1 MSRRVF
7 ASIVL
12 TICTVLFVGM
22 SRVAEADDRPPPSVD
37 YQAQVVE
44 TFKSSAGGD
53 VLYRRGWWYTERSNE
68 GFGFDK
74 VYHKHNIEDNQ
85 IVDAVVR
92 NPGTTEDV
100 GGGRWV
106 HTGVWQWRQCDVNG
120 NCTVKDQRTVR
131 VVIDYAPWGL
141 APERGQLG
149 INTAYCQ
156 GDLQCPEWINQLS
169 ARSNFRGGGGV
180 EYVGKGS

>member
-1 MSRRVF
+1 MWKIF
-7 ASIVL
+7 ASAAIAIGAVFCAG
-12 TICTVLFVGM
+12 ISG
-22 SRVAEADDRPPPSVD
+22 VAEADDQPPPSVD

-44 TFKSSAGGD
+44 TFKNSVGGD
-53 VLYRRGWWYTERSNE
+53 VLYRRGWWYTERPND

-74 VYHKHNIEDNQ
+74 VYHKHNIKDNQ
-85 IVDAVVR
+85 IVGAVVR
-92 NPGTTEDV
+92 NPGTTEDA

-120 NCTVKDQRTVR
+120 NCVVKDQRTVR

-141 APERGQLG
+141 APDRGQLG

-169 ARSNFRGGGGV
+169 ARNIASGSTDV
-180 EYVGKGS
+180 MYVGKGS